1 MLWGYIFDQPQALY
15 PITPHLDVCT
25 LSNHV
30 QLPPSDFLC
39 GDQHPQEDRSL
50 QAVSRLVF
58 SMRK

>member
-39 GDQHPQEDRSL
+39 GDQPIP
-50 QAVSRLVF
+50 
-58 SMRK
+58 RKTGHSKLFLGWYFL